1 MHSIRT
7 HAASHPPV
15 RATAATSRGDG
26 SCWRT
31 WAGASLL
38 LTCLAATDAWGFALG
53 RAQVLSAIGE
63 PLRVVVDL
71 PALSHEEAETLQVV
85 IAPPDAFQ
93 ASRLEYKPLLSGL
106 KLEIERGRDGGA
118 RLKLQGSRAVNEAYV
133 ELLLQASWKGGQ
145 FTRDYTLLLE
155 PAGTAMPPEPP
166 SSMTTAVAPAPRRVA
181 SALPPSLRP
190 RSNAEQAATPEAQP
204 RTARRPAPESNAA
217 PAATVEVAP
226 ARAPTPEPVTT
237 PPPEAKAPVAAAPAS
252 PTLPATAPTR
262 AKAPV
267 PAVTAPPAPPEGE
280 WLTQPTLLAA
290 AALLLAGL
298 AGLQVWQRKRQ
309 QARDHADAS
318 RLELAGLTVAA
329 GAGQSVDTGRPLSSM
344 MESPDQIE
352 ASGDID
358 PIAEADVYLA
368 YGRLQQAE
376 DILHDALLVHPDQ
389 APLHLKLL
397 EIAVQRQDRA
407 ACAALMGQLSA
418 LTLEQGPDWQEAS
431 ELASRLPPELPEPG
445 AANLMDTPTAP
456 IIEPALQASA
466 SPAPAA
472 MLQDLP
478 IIDLSLSAPEPEP
491 EPEAAAAVPDLA
503 FEPAPEPEPAALP
516 EAAAVPLDNG
526 LDFSLDLDQIGSASP
541 PEPPAAV
548 ASKPAGSG
556 APELGLDFD
565 FELKPENKADELTDL
580 LVSEDNSISDPL
592 ATQLELAQEFLAL
605 GDADGARSL
614 ADRVLARA
622 TGDLQARARG
632 LLDQLEATRPQ

>member
-1 MHSIRT
+1 MHPIPT

-26 SCWRT
+26 GCWQS

-38 LTCLAATDAWGFALG
+38 LTCLVATDAWGFALG

-63 PLRVVVDL
+63 PLRVMVDL

-93 ASRLEYKPLLSGL
+93 ASQLEYKPLLSGL
-106 KLEIERGRDGGA
+106 KLEIERGRDGVA

-181 SALPPSLRP
+181 SAPPPPLRP
-190 RSNAEQAATPEAQP
+190 RSNAEQAAIPGAQP
-204 RTARRPAPESNAA
+204 RTARRPAPESTAA
-217 PAATVEVAP
+217 SATAVEVAP

-237 PPPEAKAPVAAAPAS
+237 PTPDAKAPVAAAPAS
-252 PTLPATAPTR
+252 PPVPATAPTP
-262 AKAPV
+262 AKAPA
-267 PAVTAPPAPPEGE
+267 PAVTTPPAPPKGE

-309 QARDHADAS
+309 QAQEHADTA
-318 RLELAGLTVAA
+318 RLGPMGLTVAV
-329 GAGQSVDTGRPLSSM
+329 GAGPSADMNRSLSSM
-344 MESPDQIE
+344 MDSPDQIE

-358 PIAEADVYLA
+358 PMAEADVYLA
-368 YGRLQQAE
+368 YGRVQQAE
-376 DILHDALLVHPDQ
+376 DILHDALLAHPDQ

-418 LTLEQGPDWQEAS
+418 LTREQGPDWQEAS

-445 AANLMDTPTAP
+445 TANLMDTPTAP
-456 IIEPALQASA
+456 VIEPATKTSA

-472 MLQDLP
+472 MPQDLL
-478 IIDLSLSAPEPEP
+478 IIDLSLSAPEPVEA
-491 EPEAAAAVPDLA
+491 PEAAT
-503 FEPAPEPEPAALP
+503 
-516 EAAAVPLDNG
+516 VPLDNG
-526 LDFSLDLDQIGSASP
+526 LEFSLDLDQIGSASP
-541 PEPPAAV
+541 QEPPAARV
-548 ASKPAGSG
+548 PESARSG
-556 APELGLDFD
+556 VPELAFD

-580 LVSEDNSISDPL
+580 LVSEDNSVSDPL
-592 ATQLELAQEFLAL
+592 ATQLELAREFLAL

-614 ADRVLARA
+614 AERVLARA
-622 TGDLQARARG
+622 TGDLQARARA
-632 LLDQLEATRPQ
+632 LLEQLEATRPQ

>member
-1 MHSIRT
+1 MHPIPT

-166 SSMTTAVAPAPRRVA
+166 SSMTTTMPAARRVA
-181 SALPPSLRP
+181 PTPPPPLRP
-190 RSNAEQAATPEAQP
+190 RINAEQAATPEAQP
-204 RTARRPAPESNAA
+204 RTARRPAPESTAA
-217 PAATVEVAP
+217 PATAVEVAP

-237 PPPEAKAPVAAAPAS
+237 PLPEAKAPVAAAPAS

-309 QARDHADAS
+309 QAREHADAS
-318 RLELAGLTVAA
+318 RLEPAGLTVAA

-466 SPAPAA
+466 SLAPAA

-478 IIDLSLSAPEPEP
+478 IIDLSLSAAAAEPEPEP
-491 EPEAAAAVPDLA
+491 EPAAAVPDLA

-526 LDFSLDLDQIGSASP
+526 LDFSLDLDQIGSAHP
-541 PEPPAAV
+541 PEPPAARV
-548 ASKPAGSG
+548 LESARSG
-556 APELGLDFD
+556 VQELAFD

-580 LVSEDNSISDPL
+580 LVSEDNSVSDPL

-614 ADRVLARA
+614 AERVLARA
-622 TGDLQARARG
+622 TGDLQARARA
-632 LLDQLEATRPQ
+632 LLEQVEATRPQ

>member
-1 MHSIRT
+1 M
-7 HAASHPPV
+7 
-15 RATAATSRGDG
+15 
-26 SCWRT
+26 
-31 WAGASLL
+31 
-38 LTCLAATDAWGFALG
+38 
-53 RAQVLSAIGE
+53 
-63 PLRVVVDL
+63 
-71 PALSHEEAETLQVV
+71 
-85 IAPPDAFQ
+85 
-93 ASRLEYKPLLSGL
+93 
-106 KLEIERGRDGGA
+106 
-118 RLKLQGSRAVNEAYV
+118 
-133 ELLLQASWKGGQ
+133 
-145 FTRDYTLLLE
+145 
-155 PAGTAMPPEPP
+155 
-166 SSMTTAVAPAPRRVA
+166 
-181 SALPPSLRP
+181 
-190 RSNAEQAATPEAQP
+190 
-204 RTARRPAPESNAA
+204 
-217 PAATVEVAP
+217 
-226 ARAPTPEPVTT
+226 
-237 PPPEAKAPVAAAPAS
+237 
-252 PTLPATAPTR
+252 
-262 AKAPV
+262 

-318 RLELAGLTVAA
+318 RLEPAGLTVAA

-358 PIAEADVYLA
+358 PIVEADVYLA

-445 AANLMDTPTAP
+445 AANLMDTPAAP
-456 IIEPALQASA
+456 VIEPALQASA
-466 SPAPAA
+466 SLAPAA

-478 IIDLSLSAPEPEP
+478 IIDLSLYAAEP

-503 FEPAPEPEPAALP
+503 FEPAPEPVEPPAA
-516 EAAAVPLDNG
+516 ATVPLDNG
-526 LDFSLDLDQIGSASP
+526 LEFSLDLDQIGSAHP
-541 PEPPAAV
+541 PEPPAARV
-548 ASKPAGSG
+548 LESARSG
-556 APELGLDFD
+556 VPELAFD

-580 LVSEDNSISDPL
+580 LVSEDNSVSDPL

-614 ADRVLARA
+614 AERVLARA
-622 TGDLQARARG
+622 TGDLQARARA
-632 LLDQLEATRPQ
+632 LLEQVEATRPQ